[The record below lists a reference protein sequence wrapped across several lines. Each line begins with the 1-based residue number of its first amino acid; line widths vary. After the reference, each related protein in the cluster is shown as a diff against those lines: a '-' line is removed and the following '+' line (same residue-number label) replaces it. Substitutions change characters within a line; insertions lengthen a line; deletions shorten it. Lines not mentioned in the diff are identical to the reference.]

1 MLMLEVVVVRVV
13 HKVVLVVQVVL
24 EAEVTVV

>member
-1 MLMLEVVVVRVV
+1 MLMLEVVVVQVV

>member
-1 MLMLEVVVVRVV
+1 MLMLEVVVELVV